1 MRNEYERIHARAIDE
16 NLRNTEEYRSS
27 KGTDIWDN
35 VNVRN
40 RRNGNGISG
49 ENSREKFQ
57 SHTTRNDEFIRSNS
71 KKTQGIVKKSLDV
84 DTDGNIL
91 TKAQQEY
98 FKESKVR
105 DENGRLKVMYHGTP
119 NATYNAFRAGTYF
132 TENEEYADTYQ
143 YPGASSISVKSTA
156 ENPDTYAVYLD
167 IKKPFDTRNQKER
180 DIFNKE
186 FYLKWGNGSPLQESG
201 LPDWVEGMDLLEFLE
216 EKGYDYDGLILDE
229 GGTGGYGM
237 PVYDRGL
244 AYITFNAKQ
253 IKNVDNLN
261 PTDSEDIRYSK
272 DVDFEEQDESF
283 DRNVIDSFGI
293 AKINDYRHVQIQV
306 FNTLANEGFFDENAS
321 RIVTNANS
329 GMKVEINES
338 GIEEAFDPKNYGNH
352 GKRLKI
358 LKLASIRH
366 VPDIIENGT
375 LTFDNEKNYH
385 NDNSNVKYAYIEGQT
400 ILNGKPVAIRITV
413 RKSLQKN
420 KFWVHNIYTNEKN
433 TTDLSAGESFSK
445 TDYLTDSDDGMLT
458 QDLSNV
464 KFSKDV
470 EDYDMESLIKQ
481 NEKLQKTVEY
491 YKMMMGRNSGHKVNR
506 RKIRQYAVELK
517 KEYNSAMSTD
527 DITASLTELFDFISS
542 GDATWDTV
550 EQMNLLKYLQIPK
563 E

>member
-1 MRNEYERIHARAIDE
+1 MSLDDVKRLRTQFLDVIDGAIANLENGVEVGTSTKNSTDVIKHIAKKKRTTYNEFNTLAMRWAYSNNTNIGDTNIFNRNGREYVLIEATEDGYIELASGNYESVRYEYERIYAKTINE

-35 VNVRN
+35 VNVGH

-57 SHTTRNDEFIRSNS
+57 SHTTGNDEFIRSNS

-105 DENGRLKVMYHGTP
+105 DENGRLKVVYRGGT
-119 NATYNAFRAGTYF
+119 NNDYYVFDRKKSKYSNQFGRGFYF
-132 TENEEYADTYQ
+132 TESKFHAQQ
-143 YPGASSISVKSTA
+143 YG
-156 ENPDTYAVYLD
+156 EL
-167 IKKPFDTRNQKER
+167 R
-180 DIFNKE
+180 E
-186 FYLKWGNGSPLQESG
+186 FYLNITNPLTHSG
-201 LPDWVEGMDLLEFLE
+201 TTFTDEQIKKFIQAVADNEDYGIDNY
-216 EKGYDYDGLILDE
+216 GYDATVDSVAEDLKGKSDYDLIYDINMTCIGDLVAATE
-229 GGTGGYGM
+229 LFNEINGTDFDGFIL
-237 PVYDRGL
+237 PTEIV
-244 AYITFNAKQ
+244 TFSSEQSKLT
-253 IKNVDNLN
+253 DNLN
-261 PTDSEDIRYSK
+261 PTDNEDIRYSK
-272 DVDFEEQDESF
+272 DVDFEEYDESF

-306 FNTLANEGFFDENAS
+306 FNTLVNEGFFDENAS

-420 KFWVHNIYTNEKN
+420 KFWVHNIYTNEKKHYR
-433 TTDLSAGESFSK
+433 F
-445 TDYLTDSDDGMLT
+445 
-458 QDLSNV
+458 V
-464 KFSKDV
+464 CWRKF
-470 EDYDMESLIKQ
+470 L
-481 NEKLQKTVEY
+481 
-491 YKMMMGRNSGHKVNR
+491 
-506 RKIRQYAVELK
+506 
-517 KEYNSAMSTD
+517 
-527 DITASLTELFDFISS
+527 
-542 GDATWDTV
+542 
-550 EQMNLLKYLQIPK
+550 
-563 E
+563 